1 MATQY
6 PTQGNPSLAIDSDRT
21 AVSCSK
27 PSGPEAWWQVD
38 LGQLSVIKYIYIYVN
53 AAIDGRYE
61 WNY

>member
-21 AVSCSK
+21 AGSCSK

-38 LGQLSVIKYIYIYVN
+38 LGQLSVIKNIYIYVS
-53 AAIDGRYE
+53 AVIGGRYE
-61 WNY
+61 LKY